1 MRTIHVET
9 IEGVKLEKVYDMT
22 EVPFFEIMMN
32 AKTSKRKGI
41 TYLEIPA
48 AFDIETTNMYQ
59 RTKGGQ
65 IDSEGFRP
73 YSFMYHWQ
81 VCIDTYVIFG
91 RRWEEF
97 TKLLTY
103 MSNEMNLNSK
113 NRLVIHVHNLPFEFA
128 HCRRF
133 LNVTEG
139 FYKDINKPVRVLTAE
154 GIEFRDSYIL
164 SNMSLGKFCEN
175 EEGVIHY
182 KLSGDDYDYNK
193 IRTADTPMTEKEEAY
208 CYNDVRGLCE
218 CIASR
223 MRYDTL
229 GGMPMTSTGYVRR
242 MFRENMRKNPE
253 NRKIIKNA
261 EYDVHM
267 YDLLRRAFRGGDTH
281 ANVRAAN
288 QIIPNVQSFDIAS
301 SYPAVMVTEEFPMG
315 KFTRISVNLWKKGYC
330 EKHHMAYIIRCRFW
344 DIKFKGIHGDPYI
357 PFSQCSAIRNHHDEL
372 EHENIYDN
380 GRIIYA
386 QAIEIVLTDIDWKI
400 IKDSYTWSSMAV
412 KEVYASAYGKLPQ
425 EFRDVVID
433 LFHQKT
439 ELKGVKGKEY
449 EYMRSKNRINAAYGM
464 TVQKII
470 TEETTYENGEY
481 ETVTLDL
488 AEQLKKYFKNY
499 NSFLLYQ
506 WGVWVTAHARKK
518 LHEGIELVG
527 RNGIYWDTDSVKT
540 VGDYKEAFEKLNE
553 VYKQKAIEAGAFAT
567 DPKGRVHYMGVF
579 EYEET
584 YKRFITLGAKKY
596 LIEDQ
601 DGQLQ
606 STIAGVAKDRGRAFF
621 QKHGMEAFKVG
632 TVIEDSGHLVAYYN
646 NDDIHEITVNGCT
659 MTTASNIALVDDTY
673 TLGVTGEYADLLNK
687 VLNNTYDMI
696 YVD

>member
-1 MRTIHVET
+1 MKQIHVET
-9 IEGVKLEKVYDMT
+9 IRGVELETVYDMN
-22 EVPFFEIMMN
+22 EVPFFEIMMA
-32 AKTSKRKGI
+32 AKSSKRRGVS
-41 TYLEIPA
+41 YLEIPA

-59 RTKGGQ
+59 RTKNGQ
-65 IDSEGFRP
+65 IDSDGFRP

-81 VCIDTYVIFG
+81 FCIGEYVIFG

-97 TKLLTY
+97 TALLTY
-103 MSNEMNLNSK
+103 MSEEMNLNNK
-113 NRLVIHVHNLPFEFA
+113 NRLVVHVHNLNFEFA
-128 HCRRF
+128 HMRKF
-133 LNVTEG
+133 LHVTEG
-139 FYKDINKPVRVLTAE
+139 FYKDINKPVRVLIAE

-164 SNMSLGKFCEN
+164 SNMSLSKFCEN
-175 EEGVIHY
+175 EEGVVHY
-182 KLSGDDYDYNK
+182 KLSGEDYDYNK
-193 IRTADTPMTEKEEAY
+193 IRTAATPMTEKEEAY
-208 CYNDVRGLCE
+208 CYNDVRGLAE

-223 MRYDTL
+223 MRFDTL
-229 GGMPMTSTGYVRR
+229 ATMPMTSTGYVRR
-242 MFRENMRKNPE
+242 MFRESMRKNPE
-253 NRKIIKNA
+253 NRKIFKNA

-267 YDLLRRAFRGGDTH
+267 YELLRKAFRGGDTH

-288 QIIPNVQSFDIAS
+288 QILPDVQSFDIAS
-301 SYPAVMVTEEFPMG
+301 SYPAVMVTEEFPLG
-315 KFTRISVNLWKKGYC
+315 KFTRISVKLWKAGYC
-330 EKHHMAYIIRCRFW
+330 EKHHMAYLIRCRFW

-357 PFSQCSAIRNHHDEL
+357 PFSQCVAIRNHHDEL
-372 EHENIYDN
+372 ENANVYDN

-386 QAIEIVLTDIDWKI
+386 QAIEIVLTDVDWKI
-400 IKDSYTWSSMAV
+400 IQKSYGWSSMAV
-412 KEVYASAYGKLPQ
+412 KEVYASAYGKLPK

-439 ELKGVKGKEY
+439 ELKGVAGKEY
-449 EYMRSKNRINAAYGM
+449 EYMRSKNRINAAFGM
-464 TVQKII
+464 TVQKVI
-470 TEETTYENGEY
+470 EDETTYEDGEY
-481 ETVTLDL
+481 ETIHLDI

-499 NSFLLYQ
+499 NNFLLYQ
-506 WGVWVTAHARKK
+506 WGVWVTAPARQK
-518 LHEGIELVG
+518 LHRGIELVG

-540 VGDYKEAFEKLNE
+540 LGDYREAFDQLNE
-553 VYKQKAIEAGAFAT
+553 EYKQKAIDAGAYAT

-601 DGQLQ
+601 AGQLH

-621 QKHGMEAFKVG
+621 QKNGMEAFKVG

-646 NDDIHEITVNGCT
+646 NDDIHEITVEGCT

-696 YVD
+696 YTD

>member
-1 MRTIHVET
+1 MKTIHVDTINGLKVET
-9 IEGVKLEKVYDMT
+9 VYDMA

-48 AFDIETTNMYQ
+48 AFDIETTNVYQ
-59 RTKGGQ
+59 RTKGGK

-113 NRLVIHVHNLPFEFA
+113 NRLVLHVHNLNFEFA
-128 HCRRF
+128 FCRRF
-133 LNVTEG
+133 LNVTDG

-175 EEGVIHY
+175 EEGVVHY

-208 CYNDVRGLCE
+208 CYNDVRGLAE

-229 GGMPMTSTGYVRR
+229 AAMPMTSTGYVRR
-242 MFRENMRKNPE
+242 MFRESMRKNPE

-267 YDLLRRAFRGGDTH
+267 YDLLRRSFRGGDTH
-281 ANVRAAN
+281 ANVRAVN

-315 KFTRISVNLWKKGYC
+315 KFTRISVNLWKNGYC
-330 EKHHMAYIIRCRFW
+330 EKHRMAYVIRCRFW

-400 IKDSYTWSSMAV
+400 IKESYTWSSMAV
-412 KEVYASAYGKLPQ
+412 KEVYASAYGKLPK

-439 ELKGVKGKEY
+439 GLKGVRGKEY

-470 TEETTYENGEY
+470 TEETTYEDGEY

-540 VGDYKEAFEKLNE
+540 IGDYREAFDKLNE

-567 DPKGRVHYMGVF
+567 DPKGRVHYMGIF

-584 YKRFITLGAKKY
+584 YKRFITLGTKKY

-601 DGQLQ
+601 EGKLQ
-606 STIAGVAKDRGRAFF
+606 STIAGVAKDRGRKFF
-621 QKHGMEAFKVG
+621 QKHGMEEFKVG

-646 NDDIHEITVNGCT
+646 NDDIHQITVNGCT

>member
-9 IEGVKLEKVYDMT
+9 IEGVKEEKVYDMT
-22 EVPFFEIMMN
+22 EVPFFDLMMN

-81 VCIDTYVIFG
+81 VCICDYVIFG

-175 EEGVIHY
+175 EEGVVHY

-193 IRTADTPMTEKEEAY
+193 IRTADTIMTEKEEAY
-208 CYNDVRGLCE
+208 CYNDVRGLAE

-229 GGMPMTSTGYVRR
+229 AAMPMTSTGYVRR
-242 MFRENMRKNPE
+242 MFRESMRKNPE

-330 EKHHMAYIIRCRFW
+330 EQHHMAYVIRCRFW

-400 IKDSYTWSSMAV
+400 IKESYTWSSMAV
-412 KEVYASAYGKLPQ
+412 KEVYASAYGKLPK

-470 TEETTYENGEY
+470 TEETTYEDGEY

-540 VGDYKEAFEKLNE
+540 VGDYREAFEQLNE
-553 VYKQKAIEAGAFAT
+553 VYKQKAIDAGAFAT

-601 DGQLQ
+601 EGKLQ

-646 NDDIHEITVNGCT
+646 NDDVHQITVNGCT

>member
-22 EVPFFEIMMN
+22 EAPFFELMMK

-113 NRLVIHVHNLPFEFA
+113 NRLVLHVHNLPFEFA

-175 EEGVIHY
+175 EEGVVHY

-208 CYNDVRGLCE
+208 CYNDVRGLSE

-229 GGMPMTSTGYVRR
+229 AAMPMTSTGYVRR
-242 MFRENMRKNPE
+242 MFRESMRKNPE

-288 QIIPNVQSFDIAS
+288 QIISNVESFDIAS
-301 SYPAVMVTEEFPMG
+301 SYPAVMVTEEFPIG

-330 EKHHMAYIIRCRFW
+330 EQHHMAYVIRCRFW

-412 KEVYASAYGKLPQ
+412 KEIYASAYGKLPK

-470 TEETTYENGEY
+470 TEETTYEDGEY

-540 VGDYKEAFEKLNE
+540 IGDYREAFEKLNE

-601 DGQLQ
+601 DGKLQ

-621 QKHGMEAFKVG
+621 QKYGMEAFKVG

>member
-22 EVPFFEIMMN
+22 DVPFFELMMH

-81 VCIDTYVIFG
+81 VCVDTYVIFG

-97 TKLLTY
+97 MKLLTY

-113 NRLVIHVHNLPFEFA
+113 NRLVLHVHNLPFEFA

-139 FYKDINKPVRVLTAE
+139 FYKDINKPVRVLTAD

-175 EEGVIHY
+175 EEGVVHY

-208 CYNDVRGLCE
+208 CYNDVRGLAE

-229 GGMPMTSTGYVRR
+229 AAMPMTSTGYVRR
-242 MFRENMRKNPE
+242 MFRESMRKNPE
-253 NRKIIKNA
+253 NRKIIRNA

-301 SYPAVMVTEEFPMG
+301 SYPAVMVTEDFPMG

-330 EKHHMAYIIRCRFW
+330 EKHHMAYVIRCRFW

-357 PFSQCSAIRNHHDEL
+357 PFAQCSAIRNHHDEL

-386 QAIEIVLTDIDWKI
+386 QAIEIVLTDIDWNI
-400 IKDSYTWSSMAV
+400 IKESYTWSSMAV
-412 KEVYASAYGKLPQ
+412 KEIYASAYGKLPK
-425 EFRDVVID
+425 EFCDVVLD

-481 ETVTLDL
+481 ETVMLDL

-540 VGDYKEAFEKLNE
+540 VGDYRESFEQLND
-553 VYKQKAIEAGAFAT
+553 VYKQKAIDAGAFAT

-601 DGQLQ
+601 EGQLQ

-646 NDDIHEITVNGCT
+646 NDDIHQITVNGCT